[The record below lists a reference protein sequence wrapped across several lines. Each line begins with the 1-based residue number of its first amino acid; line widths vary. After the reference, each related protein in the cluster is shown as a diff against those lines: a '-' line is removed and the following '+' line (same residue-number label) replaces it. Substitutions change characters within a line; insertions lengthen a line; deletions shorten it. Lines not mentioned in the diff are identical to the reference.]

1 MTSNDPLHE
10 LIRQGARDL
19 IARAVETELEGLLS
33 QYADIKTAD
42 GRQAVVRNGYLPKRT
57 IQTGVGDVEVQV
69 PKVRDRSGA
78 GIRFNSHLLP
88 PYLKRA
94 RSMDEL
100 IPWLYLRGISSGDFQ
115 EALSALVGEQAKG
128 LSANTVSRLKA
139 QWLDEH
145 KDWQRRDLSQ
155 TRGNDGRPDAGR
167 RPRPRQDLAKDE
179 RQALRQHHVEDENRG
194 CRSHT

>member
-1 MTSNDPLHE
+1 MSKSNLHALSQPEMTSNDPLHE

-100 IPWLYLRGISSGDFQ
+100 IPWLYLR
-115 EALSALVGEQAKG
+115 
-128 LSANTVSRLKA
+128 VSRRA
-139 QWLDEH
+139 TSRRP
-145 KDWQRRDLSQ
+145 QRS
-155 TRGNDGRPDAGR
+155 GR
-167 RPRPRQDLAKDE
+167 RTGQGPIG
-179 RQALRQHHVEDENRG
+179 QHGVPAQG
-194 CRSHT
+194 AMA